1 VLVGIDANED
11 TCVYRI
17 NDELALLQTVDYIT
31 PLVDD
36 PYDFGAIAAAN
47 SLSDIYA
54 MGAKPIFALNLI
66 GFPSRQLSLDIL
78 EKIVKGGADKASEAG
93 INIIGGHTIDDPE
106 PKYGLVVTAL
116 LNPNNIITN
125 SSAKIGDGIIL
136 TKPLGMGIITTGF
149 KKDLVSDETLKKAV
163 AIMSTLNKTASQ
175 IMVQVGVSACTDVT
189 GFGLLG
195 HLHEM
200 MMASRVGARIK
211 LCDVPV
217 VAEAWDL
224 VKKGIAPGGTH
235 ANHRFLQENVVY
247 AKGIS
252 QEEQLI
258 LCDAQTSGG
267 LLISV
272 PKDREAKLLELM
284 KEVGVP
290 AAKIGEVIEDP
301 SSRIEVI
308 EG

>member
-1 VLVGIDANED
+1 MLVGIDTNED
-11 TCVYRI
+11 ASVYKI
-17 NDELALLQTVDYIT
+17 NDELAILQTVDYIT
-31 PLVDD
+31 PVVDD

-54 MGAKPIFALNLI
+54 MGAEPIFALNLI
-66 GFPSRQLSLDIL
+66 GFPSKQLSLDIL
-78 EKIVKGGADKASEAG
+78 AEIVRGGGDKASEAG

-116 LNPNNIITN
+116 LNPSSVITN
-125 SSAKIGDGIIL
+125 SSAKKGDGLIL

-149 KKDLVSDETLKKAV
+149 KKDLVSEETIKKAV
-163 AIMSTLNKTASQ
+163 VMMTTLNKTASQ
-175 IMVQVGVSACTDVT
+175 IMVQVGVNACTDVT

-200 MMASRVGARIK
+200 VVASKVGARIR
-211 LCDVPV
+211 LRAVPV
-217 VAEAWDL
+217 IPEAWDL

-235 ANHRFLQENVVY
+235 ANHRFLQERVHY
-247 AKGIS
+247 AVGIS
-252 QEEQLI
+252 QEEQLV

-272 PKDREAKLLELM
+272 PKDKEDKLLELM
-284 KEVGVP
+284 KGSGVP
-290 AAKIGEVIEDP
+290 AAKIGEVVEHPDF
-301 SSRIEVI
+301 RIEV
-308 EG
+308 EP